1 MLAMNDKGK
10 IFDDRRKSERR
21 TEKKN
26 VEVERR
32 KKDRRKNRKDIK

>member
-10 IFDDRRKSERR
+10 IYDDRRKNERR
-21 TEKKN
+21 VEKKD

-32 KKDRRKNRKDIK
+32 KKDRRNNKKNTE

>member
-10 IFDDRRKSERR
+10 IFDDRRKNERR
-21 TEKKN
+21 IEKKD

-32 KKDRRKNRKDIK
+32 KKDRRNSKKNTE

>member
-10 IFDDRRKSERR
+10 IFDDRRKNERR
-21 TEKKN
+21 VEKKD

-32 KKDRRKNRKDIK
+32 KKDRRNNKKNTE